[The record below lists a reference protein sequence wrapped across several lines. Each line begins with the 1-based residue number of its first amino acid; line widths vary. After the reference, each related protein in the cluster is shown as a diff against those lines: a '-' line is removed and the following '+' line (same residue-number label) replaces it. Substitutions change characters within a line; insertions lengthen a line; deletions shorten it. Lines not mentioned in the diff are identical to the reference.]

1 MRFFDGPFEE
11 SQIPI
16 QIWTDGAC
24 SGNPGSGGAAAII
37 RYSNSTVKEITFYE
51 EQSTNQ
57 RMEIKAVI
65 IAIAEILKTPH
76 DEKNIEIYS
85 DSAYVCNCINQ
96 EWYKKWFEN
105 GWINSK
111 KEPVANKDLW
121 ENLFQMLN
129 ELEEDYQITFIKVKG
144 HSMNTWNE
152 RADRLAV
159 RASKGDLI

>member
-16 QIWTDGAC
+16 QVWTDGAC

-65 IAIAEILKTPH
+65 IAIAEILKTSH

-96 EWYKKWFEN
+96 EWYKRWFKN

-111 KEPVANKDLW
+111 KELVANKDLW

-129 ELEEDYQITFIKVKG
+129 ELKEDYQITFIKVKG
-144 HSMNTWNE
+144 HGMNTWNE

-159 RASKGDLI
+159 RASKGEI

>member
-65 IAIAEILKTPH
+65 IAIAEILKTSH

-96 EWYKKWFEN
+96 EWYKKWFRN

>member
-16 QIWTDGAC
+16 QVWTDGAC

-65 IAIAEILKTPH
+65 IAIAEILKTSH

-96 EWYKKWFEN
+96 EWYKRWFKN
-105 GWINSK
+105 GWVNSK

-129 ELEEDYQITFIKVKG
+129 ELKEDYQITFIKVKG

-159 RASKGDLI
+159 RASKGEI